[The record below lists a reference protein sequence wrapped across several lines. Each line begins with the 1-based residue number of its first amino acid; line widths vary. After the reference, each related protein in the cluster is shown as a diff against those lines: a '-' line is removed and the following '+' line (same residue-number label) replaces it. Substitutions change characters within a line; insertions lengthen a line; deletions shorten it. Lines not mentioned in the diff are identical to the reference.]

1 MHDEKKV
8 RWYDK
13 IEKTLIVMLFLIMLA
28 ILFVNVI
35 TRFCFSYTAS
45 WSEQAARIAF
55 VWMSF
60 AGVSLA
66 GMYGSHLQVTV
77 ASMIL
82 GEKRA
87 RFVFWIGDIVVILF
101 GLFMAWKIFEVMQT
115 VIMTKQA
122 FPAIPWLPSW
132 ILYLPGVAGM
142 LGLSI
147 RVIQNRYRNIVNS
160 RKEDSVR

>member
-1 MHDEKKV
+1 MMKKV

-13 IEKTLIVMLFLIMLA
+13 IEKTLIVMLFLVMLA

-87 RFVFWIGDIVVILF
+87 RCVFLIGDIVVILF
-101 GLFMAWKIFEVMQT
+101 GLFMAGKIYEVMQT
-115 VIMTKQA
+115 VIMTKQT

-147 RVIQNRYRNIVNS
+147 RVIQNRYRSIVNS

>member
-8 RWYDK
+8 PWYDK
-13 IEKTLIVMLFLIMLA
+13 IEKTLVVILFLIMLV
-28 ILFVNVI
+28 ILFVNVV

-45 WSEQAARIAF
+45 WTEQAARIAF

-87 RFVFWIGDIVVILF
+87 FYVFWIGDMIVILF
-101 GLFMAWKIFEVMQT
+101 GLFMSWKIFGVMQT
-115 VIMTKQA
+115 VIMTKQT

-142 LGLSI
+142 FGLSL
-147 RVIQNRYRNIVNS
+147 RVVQKRYRSIVSN
-160 RKEDSVR
+160 RKEGQAA